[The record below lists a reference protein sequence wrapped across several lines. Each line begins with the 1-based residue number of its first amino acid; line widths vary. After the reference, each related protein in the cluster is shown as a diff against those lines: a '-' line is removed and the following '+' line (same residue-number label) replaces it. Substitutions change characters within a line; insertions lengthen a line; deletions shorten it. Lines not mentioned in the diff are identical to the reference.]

1 MTVTSSSR
9 ARHRAARRPATVLS
23 SFAVTGT
30 VAKRGALAAASSGLV
45 ITMAASTAAAAPSD
59 STLASV
65 DVSTLTAEA
74 RTALTTNPNVTV
86 PADAVYN
93 AFESSVVAE
102 ATPAPEPE
110 PEVEVEPAV
119 DRTQQAASRTRTAE
133 PEVEAE
139 ATAAAEVQAAP
150 ANTSG
155 SAIVDIAYRYIGTP
169 YVYGGTTPE
178 GFDCSGF
185 TSYVYAQV
193 GISLPR
199 TSSDQRYAGTQ
210 VPASAAQ
217 PGDLVWWPGHVGIYV
232 GGGQYI
238 AAHSPGNPL
247 SVRPIYKANPTF
259 IRVA

>member
-1 MTVTSSSR
+1 MSSFGATATVT
-9 ARHRAARRPATVLS
+9 RR
-23 SFAVTGT
+23 GT
-30 VAKRGALAAASSGLV
+30 LAAASSGLV

-74 RTALTTNPNVTV
+74 RTALTTNPKVAV
-86 PADAVYN
+86 PADAVYT
-93 AFESSVVAE
+93 ALEGSVVAE
-102 ATPAPEPE
+102 ASPAPEPQ
-110 PEVEVEPAV
+110 PEVEPAV
-119 DRTQQAASRTRTAE
+119 DRTEQAASRTRTERAE
-133 PEVEAE
+133 VQAE
-139 ATAAAEVQAAP
+139 AAPAVEPQAAP
-150 ANTSG
+150 ANPSG

-169 YVYGGTTPE
+169 YVFGGASPA

-199 TSSDQRYAGTQ
+199 SSSEQRYAGTQ
-210 VPASAAQ
+210 VSAGAAQ

-238 AAHSPGNPL
+238 AAFSPGTPL